1 MLEFLFD
8 AYLGAGAQYGFQD
21 PRTLEALRAYQAAYE
36 LDQRS
41 VQVFDQAFNVQGQTA
56 LQAAQAAVAAVEA
69 AAPAVAANYGLSDAA
84 EELVTTGMVDQKVY
98 ESEEYTLTGSAL
110 RAYGAE
116 KTNYVD
122 YYKNR
127 GAQRAAADA
136 ADAVDAF
143 ESVVEVPTFT
153 TPGFIVQP
161 APTTPPPTVTPAPV
175 ITRPIPSV
183 TPAPVITRPIAPAVP
198 QLPQPV
204 SPVTPLTPIT
214 PVVTQPQGLSNL
226 ALYGLGALAYLLLLR
241 R

>member
-36 LDQRS
+36 LDQKS

-56 LQAAQAAVAAVEA
+56 TQAAQAAVVAVEA
-69 AAPAVAANYGLSDAA
+69 AAPAVAAKYGLTDAA
-84 EELVTTGMVDQKVY
+84 EELVTSGMVDQKVY
-98 ESEEYTLTGSAL
+98 EAEEYTLTGTAL

-116 KTNYVD
+116 KTNYVN

-136 ADAVDAF
+136 ADAVEAF
-143 ESVVEVPTFT
+143 ESVVDVPTFT

-161 APTTPPPTVTPAPV
+161 APTTPSPT
-175 ITRPIPSV
+175 V